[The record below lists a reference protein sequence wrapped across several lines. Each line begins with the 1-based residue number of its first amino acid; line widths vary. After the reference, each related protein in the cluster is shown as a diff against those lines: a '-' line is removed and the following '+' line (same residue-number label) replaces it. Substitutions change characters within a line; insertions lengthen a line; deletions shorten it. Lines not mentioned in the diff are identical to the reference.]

1 MNGRIAISANY
12 EQFQK
17 LPSQALNRG
26 AAMGSS
32 IRRPYQGVRFEIG
45 TSVVDDAERAVTGP
59 GAKASDIVRSG
70 DGQRWM
76 LVSL

>member
-1 MNGRIAISANY
+1 
-12 EQFQK
+12 
-17 LPSQALNRG
+17 
-26 AAMGSS
+26 MGSS
-32 IRRPYQGVRFEIG
+32 IRRLYQSVRLEIG
-45 TSVVDDAERAVTGP
+45 TSIVDDAERAATGL